1 MIIAFT
7 SALLQQ
13 MFTEIIITN
22 ANCPAKEKKQQ
33 KTIWNIFLIFPGKSV
48 LQFMQIV
55 SFSLGDSLHEM
66 SNPVL
71 SNYVF

>member
-1 MIIAFT
+1 
-7 SALLQQ
+7 

-22 ANCPAKEKKQQ
+22 ANCPVKEENKQ
-33 KTIWNIFLIFPGKSV
+33 KTIWNIFLIFPETAV

-55 SFSLGDSLHEM
+55 SFSLGDSLHEL

-71 SNYVF
+71 STYVF